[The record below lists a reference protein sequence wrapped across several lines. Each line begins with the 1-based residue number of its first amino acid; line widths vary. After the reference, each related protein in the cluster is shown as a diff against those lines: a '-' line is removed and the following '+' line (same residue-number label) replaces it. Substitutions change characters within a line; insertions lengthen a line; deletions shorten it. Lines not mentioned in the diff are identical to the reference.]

1 MRKSQRVFRYLWRI
15 NAIVIFIAATL
26 IAVGVGFLL
35 VEELGR
41 SARHISEKVIPGKDS
56 NQERL
61 PSLGGFS
68 EVTGTKGTLR
78 AELRIQY
85 ETGGFSS
92 GDRVETRNIL
102 FIAPGDKIA
111 RWLLPDN
118 DHVISKDDDI
128 LESPVSSAART
139 IATTALVRSEPSND
153 ATARLILFD
162 PPGRRVLEISEKV
175 SEIHLSSSSEG
186 KITIL
191 FARNERVVRVTVD
204 AASFTKVQ
212 EDEIEIPDLK
222 SKAPEKSR

>member
-1 MRKSQRVFRYLWRI
+1 MSKSQKVFRYLWRI
-15 NAIVIFIAATL
+15 NAIVIFVAATL

-35 VEELGR
+35 IEELGR

-68 EVTGTKGTLR
+68 EVTGNKGTLR

-92 GDRVETRNIL
+92 GDRVETRNML
-102 FIAPGDKIA
+102 FIAPGDKTA

-128 LESPVSSAART
+128 VESPLSNAART
-139 IATTALVRSEPSND
+139 VATAALVRSEGSD
-153 ATARLILFD
+153 DTTARLILFD
-162 PPGRRVLEISEKV
+162 PTGRRVLEISEKV
-175 SEIHLSSSSEG
+175 SEIHSSSSSEG

-191 FARNERVVRVTVD
+191 FGRNERVVRVTVD
-204 AASFTKVQ
+204 PASFTKLQ
-212 EDEIEIPDLK
+212 EDEIEIPVLK
-222 SKAPEKSR
+222 SKASEKSR